1 MHLCRTVLQ
10 WMLHPFHI
18 TITDDTWFVWEQ
30 FIKFALVGC
39 SNAVVT
45 LIVYNIMVLLF
56 GAGIYLYAQTIGYIA
71 GIVNSFFWNSRF
83 VFNSGEQK
91 SAPAEANS
99 PSILSSLSEL
109 DPKML
114 KLMSHLMGEYKAPN
128 NDKTALL
135 KAMKPYLK
143 PERHQALDKAADIV
157 KMAHLAKIALSE
169 LGGGDKN

>member
-1 MHLCRTVLQ
+1 MSLFFQKIWYSLMHLCRTVLQ
-10 WMLHPFHI
+10 WLLHPFHI

-91 SAPAEANS
+91 SANAF
-99 PSILSSLSEL
+99 
-109 DPKML
+109 
-114 KLMSHLMGEYKAPN
+114 
-128 NDKTALL
+128 
-135 KAMKPYLK
+135 
-143 PERHQALDKAADIV
+143 V
-157 KMAHLAKIALSE
+157 KMCLCYGITYFLQMGLLYVFVERCGLSAFLSPVLAILITTPVNFILNKIWAFHEKS
-169 LGGGDKN
+169 

>member
-1 MHLCRTVLQ
+1 MSEFEDKLNSILSSPEEMQ
-10 WMLHPFHI
+10 
-18 TITDDTWFVWEQ
+18 
-30 FIKFALVGC
+30 K
-39 SNAVVT
+39 
-45 LIVYNIMVLLF
+45 IM
-56 GAGIYLYAQTIGYIA
+56 GIARSISDSIG
-71 GIVNSFFWNSRF
+71 
-83 VFNSGEQK
+83 SGEQK
-91 SAPAEANS
+91 SAPAESNS